1 MKRDQRAKLIALM
14 DEFVE
19 WVDEVHPKHEWHSER
34 LALFMASAAQAVYD
48 STQQGQRDAR
58 RYGQDEEQ

>member
-1 MKRDQRAKLIALM
+1 MMNPQKAKLIALM

-19 WVDEVHPKHEWHSER
+19 WVDENYPKHEWHSER

-58 RYGQDEEQ
+58 RYGQSES